1 MRKNINR
8 IAFILCLSFPFL
20 SYTQTFDTVRI
31 TLDDPYNTVLTH
43 LHYLQEATYR
53 PDLSARTLYGVED
66 SSRAEKLAIQLKQ
79 ILDGKGL
86 YVQIR
91 SIPQDSNYI
100 GDTLS
105 RESFYTLF
113 PEELPEIYVEKI
125 EGKWY
130 YSQESIAA
138 VPALHKEVYPFGADL
153 VLNLLPKG
161 AHRKILGLALWQYA
175 GILIIIVSAL
185 ILYLIIA
192 RLLNPLVKR
201 ITEFK
206 FFSSSIID
214 STVIRRI
221 ARFLSLL
228 IILRFIRIALPPLQL
243 PIAAS
248 KFVIVG
254 LNVFTTI
261 IIVSIALTI
270 LSVFIRYGARY
281 TKKTESKLDEQ
292 LIPLLNRA
300 IQFIIISVGVLQV
313 LRLSG
318 VNITALVAGISI
330 GGLAIALAAQDT
342 LKNLFGSL
350 TIFLDKP
357 FQIGDWINFS
367 GVDGSVE
374 EVGFRSTRVRTFA
387 NSLVYVP
394 NGKLM
399 DMVINNYGLRQY
411 RRYSTKISLTYDT
424 PPLLINKFIDGLRN
438 IIMDHPATRK
448 DYFEVHLN
456 EMSAHSLDIL
466 FYIFFDVDSW
476 TKELEAK
483 HELLIATLELAETLG
498 VRFAFPTTTLFVEE
512 APGSES
518 LTPNY
523 TTNSEEVD
531 QKLKEFFEKRKK
543 GY

>member
-1 MRKNINR
+1 MKNNITR
-8 IAFILCLSFPFL
+8 IVFFFCLSFPIL
-20 SYTQTFDTVRI
+20 SYSQTFDTVRI

-53 PDLSARTLYGVED
+53 PDLSARTLFGVED

-130 YSQESIAA
+130 YSPESIAA

-175 GILIIIVSAL
+175 GILIIIVAAL

-201 ITEFK
+201 ITEFR

-221 ARFLSLL
+221 ARYLSLL

-248 KFVIVG
+248 KLVIVG

-270 LSVFIRYGARY
+270 LSVFIKYGARY

-367 GVDGSVE
+367 GVDVSVE

-424 PPLLINKFIDGLRN
+424 PPLLINKFIEGLKK
-438 IIMDHPATRK
+438 IVMDHPATRK

-466 FYIFFDVDSW
+466 FYIFFDVDTW
-476 TKELEAK
+476 TKELESK
-483 HELLIATLELAETLG
+483 HEVLIATLELADTLG

-512 APGSES
+512 APGSGS

-523 TTNSEEVD
+523 TTNSDEVD
-531 QKLKEFFEKRKK
+531 QKLKAFFENRNKK
-543 GY
+543 